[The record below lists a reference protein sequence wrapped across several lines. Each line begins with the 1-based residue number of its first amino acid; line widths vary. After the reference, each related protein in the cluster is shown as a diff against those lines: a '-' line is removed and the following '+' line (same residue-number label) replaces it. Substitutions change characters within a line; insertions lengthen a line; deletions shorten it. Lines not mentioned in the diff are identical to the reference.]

1 MREFYQFKSGEDWY
15 TISQKEG
22 EEEYEVSRQGNGN
35 YSCYTATKQEVERL
49 KTFATSEII

>member
-35 YSCYTATKQEVERL
+35 YSCYTATKQEVEKL